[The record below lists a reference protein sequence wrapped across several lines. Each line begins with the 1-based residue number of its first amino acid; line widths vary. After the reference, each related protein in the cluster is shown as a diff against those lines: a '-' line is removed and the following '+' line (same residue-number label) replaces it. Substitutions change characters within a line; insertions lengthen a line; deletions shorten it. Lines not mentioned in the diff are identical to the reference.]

1 MKRNEFSVFCHD
13 TLPWLI
19 SFSLG
24 INDRTT
30 GENMRTLTRYLGI
43 VILSLAF
50 LLPADCSRSPAG
62 KYTSQKNP
70 NDYIELRSD
79 GTFFIKET
87 HTYGGAVQKTGK
99 YRVEGKT
106 MTLELGSSDAARG
119 TIDGDTLIDP
129 AGDKW
134 IRK

>member
-1 MKRNEFSVFCHD
+1 M
-13 TLPWLI
+13 
-19 SFSLG
+19 
-24 INDRTT
+24 
-30 GENMRTLTRYLGI
+30 
-43 VILSLAF
+43 
-50 LLPADCSRSPAG
+50 
-62 KYTSQKNP
+62 
-70 NDYIELRSD
+70 
-79 GTFFIKET
+79 
-87 HTYGGAVQKTGK
+87 GGAVQKTGK